1 MPERGR
7 LAAAWSGRPIPRD
20 QVQFAYEQMAAADPH
35 NDGLSEEA
43 WAIVLECE
51 SLLRLVLQSL
61 DSSPARR

>member
-1 MPERGR
+1 
-7 LAAAWSGRPIPRD
+7 
-20 QVQFAYEQMAAADPH
+20 MAAADPH